1 MKKLS
6 GGIRIALAQYRELA
20 AFAQFASDLDE
31 ATRKQLERGQRVTE
45 LMKQKQYAPMS
56 IAQMALSIYAANEGF
71 VDDVPLNKILA
82 FEEGLH
88 SHFANTQGELMSK
101 IVSTGAWDKDIE
113 AAFRSG
119 IEDFKKTGTW

>member
-45 LMKQKQYAPMS
+45 LMKQKQYSPMS

-71 VDDVPLNKILA
+71 VDDIPLNKILA

-88 SHFANTQGELMSK
+88 GHFANTRNELMSK

-113 AAFRSG
+113 ASFRSG